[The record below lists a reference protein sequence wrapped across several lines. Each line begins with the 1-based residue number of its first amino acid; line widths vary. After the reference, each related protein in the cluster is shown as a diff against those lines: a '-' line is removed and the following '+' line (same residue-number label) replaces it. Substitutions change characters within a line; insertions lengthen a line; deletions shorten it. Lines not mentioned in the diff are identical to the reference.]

1 MMSKRFSMILVG
13 VCLTWMLHA
22 QDKPENFELDISQT
36 DLSIQFVGIPAGTLN
51 LGSKKSKED
60 DEEPRKEVEISAFWM
75 SSHEITHDLFMVY
88 RDPQVDLD
96 EDGNPRVD
104 GITRPSAPYED
115 PVFGMGKFG
124 FPAAGMTQFG
134 ALQFCRWLSE
144 KTGEF
149 YRLPTEAE
157 WEYAC
162 KAGEQDAP
170 YFFGKKKKQLSQYA
184 WYEKNSEDRFHE
196 VGKLKPNPW
205 GLYDILGNVA
215 EWTLDQYQEDAYNQ
229 WQNGVADP
237 WIKPTALHPR
247 SVRGGSFR
255 DEPEDLRSANR
266 IESTLDWKKRD
277 PQIPKS
283 FWWNTD
289 SPFVGFRI
297 IKPVEQPTQEE
308 QNAFWA
314 LVLGG

>member
-1 MMSKRFSMILVG
+1 MKNSILIGAVITF
-13 VCLTWMLHA
+13 LTLQGSA
-22 QDKPENFELDISQT
+22 QDSF
-36 DLSIQFVGIPAGTLN
+36 
-51 LGSKKSKED
+51 
-60 DEEPRKEVEISAFWM
+60 EVEIPHSEAVIEMVSLPGGSFILGDDKSKFPDEKPATKVEISPFAMSA
-75 SSHEITHDLFMVY
+75 HEISHDLFMY
-88 RDPQVDLD
+88 FRDPEIDVNDAGQ
-96 EDGNPRVD
+96 PRVD

-134 ALQFCRWLSE
+134 ALQFCKWLSE

-162 KAGEQDAP
+162 RAGTDSR
-170 YFFGKKKKQLSQYA
+170 YFFGKKRKDLAKYA
-184 WYEKNSEDRFHE
+184 WYDDNSEGSFHKIGE
-196 VGKLKPNPW
+196 LEPNPW
-205 GLYDILGNVA
+205 GLYDMLGNVA
-215 EWTLDQYQEDAYNQ
+215 EWTLDQYFVDAYQ
-229 WQNGVADP
+229 QIPDDAKDP
-237 WIKPTALHPR
+237 WMKPKALHPR
-247 SVRGGSFR
+247 VVRGGSFR
-255 DEPEDLRSANR
+255 TVAKEMHCSKRT
-266 IESTLDWKKRD
+266 ESTLDWKKRD

-297 IKPVEQPTQEE
+297 VKPQNQPSQEE
-308 QNAFWA
+308 QNEFWA

>member
-1 MMSKRFSMILVG
+1 MKYLLALPCLV
-13 VCLTWMLHA
+13 LTLLLHA
-22 QDKPENFELDISQT
+22 QDKPEGYDLIIPHSDQTISM
-36 DLSIQFVGIPAGTLN
+36 VGIPGGQLM
-51 LGSKKSKED
+51 LGDAKSKAP
-60 DEEPRKEVEISAFWM
+60 DELPRKEVNISPFLM
-75 SSHEITHDLFMVY
+75 SALEITHDIFMVY
-88 RDPQVDLD
+88 RDPQTDLD
-96 EDGNPRVD
+96 ADGNPRVD
-104 GITRPSAPYED
+104 GVTRPSAPYED

-124 FPAAGMTQFG
+124 FPAAGMTQLG

-144 KTGEF
+144 KTEEF

-170 YFFGKKKKQLSQYA
+170 YFFGKKKKELAQYA
-184 WYEKNSEDRFHE
+184 WYEKNSEGRFHK
-196 VGKLKPNPW
+196 VGQLKANPW

-215 EWTLDQYQEDAYNQ
+215 EWTLDHYHADAYKKIE
-229 WQNGVADP
+229 GGSSDP
-237 WIKPTALHPR
+237 WMKPEALHPR
-247 SVRGGSFR
+247 TVKGGNYRS
-255 DEPEDLRSANR
+255 EASDLRSANR

-297 IKPVEQPTQEE
+297 VKPANQPSKEE

>member
-1 MMSKRFSMILVG
+1 MRYVFALV
-13 VCLTWMLHA
+13 
-22 QDKPENFELDISQT
+22 
-36 DLSIQFVGIPAGTLN
+36 FVGLSFALIGQEKKGYDLNIPNSDQSIPMVEIPGGTLTF
-51 LGSKKSKED
+51 GGKKSKEP
-60 DEEPRKEVEISAFWM
+60 DEVPRAKVEVSPFHMSAI
-75 SSHEITHDLFMVY
+75 EITHDIFMVY
-88 RDPQVDLD
+88 RDPEIDVDD
-96 EDGNPRVD
+96 EGNPRVD
-104 GITRPSAPYED
+104 GVTRPSAPYED

-124 FPAAGMTQFG
+124 FPASGMTQFG

-157 WEYAC
+157 WEHAC

-170 YFFGKKKKQLSQYA
+170 YFFGKKKKLLSTYA
-184 WYEKNSEDRFHE
+184 WFEKNSEGRFHK
-196 VGKLKPNPW
+196 VAQLKPNPW
-205 GLYDILGNVA
+205 GLYDILGNVS
-215 EWTLDQYQEDAYNQ
+215 EWTLDHYYADAYTRLEANTK
-229 WQNGVADP
+229 DP
-237 WIKPTALHPR
+237 WIKPAALHPR
-247 SVRGGSFR
+247 TVRGGNYR
-255 DEPEDLRSANR
+255 DGANELRSANR
-266 IESTLDWKKRD
+266 LESTLDWKKRD

-297 IKPVEQPTQEE
+297 VKPVKQPSKEE

>member
-1 MMSKRFSMILVG
+1 MTKFLFVAVLICCLGSVQGQNNAIDVEIPMTDMTISMV
-13 VCLTWMLHA
+13 
-22 QDKPENFELDISQT
+22 E
-36 DLSIQFVGIPAGTLN
+36 IPAGTFSM
-51 LGSKKSKED
+51 GDDKSKNA
-60 DEEPRKEVEISAFWM
+60 DEKPAHSVEISAFYM
-75 SSHEITHDLFMVY
+75 SAHEISHDIFMVF
-88 RDPQVDLD
+88 RDPEIDLD
-96 EDGNPRVD
+96 AEGNPRVD

-115 PVFGMGKFG
+115 PVFGMGKVG
-124 FPAAGMTQFG
+124 FPAAGMTQFA
-134 ALQFCRWLSE
+134 ALQFCKWLSE

-162 KAGEQDAP
+162 RAGSDQR
-170 YFFGKKKKQLSQYA
+170 YFFGKGKKDLAKYA
-184 WYEKNSEDRFHE
+184 WYDKNSDETFHK
-196 VGKLKPNPW
+196 VGMLQPNPW

-215 EWTLDQYQEDAYNQ
+215 EWTMDQYHSDAYSQ
-229 WQNGVADP
+229 EAARTPDP
-237 WIKPTALHPR
+237 WIRPTALHPR

-255 DEPEDLRSANR
+255 SDAKQLYSSVR
-266 IESTLDWKKRD
+266 IESSLDWKKRD

-297 IKPVEQPTQEE
+297 VKPAKQPSQEE
-308 QNAFWA
+308 QNLFWA